1 MMRVRLDSEER
12 RRAIVQAAM
21 PLFARGGF
29 AGTTTKSI
37 ARAAGVSE
45 ALVFQHFPSKLALYQ
60 EIVRQCEGDPALERL
75 LALEPSAQTAV
86 HMTAA
91 MLEHFVCGTLGD
103 PAETELD
110 HRMTMMSYLD
120 DGEYA
125 RLQNGWCAE
134 RVLPLLHASLKAAA
148 AAGELVEGA
157 PFSRNDAWFGHH
169 VATMIAYTRLSGTPA
184 VPYESDL
191 VHIVDDASRF
201 ILRGLGLSAAS
212 IERHLKHYRLSSR
225 PEPAAA

>member
-1 MMRVRLDSEER
+1 MLKVRLDFEER
-12 RRAIVQAAM
+12 RSAIVAAAM
-21 PLFARGGF
+21 PLFARSGF

-75 LALEPSAQTAV
+75 LALEPSTATLV
-86 HMTAA
+86 HMVAA

-134 RVLPLLHASLKAAA
+134 RVLPLMHASLAAA
-148 AAGELVEGA
+148 AATGDLVEGA
-157 PFSRNDAWFGHH
+157 PFSRNDPWFGHH
-169 VATMIAYTRLSGTPA
+169 VATMIAYGRLGGAAA

-191 VHIVDDASRF
+191 AHIVDDAGRF
-201 ILRGLGLSAAS
+201 ILRGLGLHATS
-212 IERHLKHYRLSSR
+212 IERHLQQYRRSSR
-225 PEPAAA
+225 PEPVAA